1 MTLDQRITHAAA
13 RVAIAWGNMD
23 EQQAQ
28 EWQAEVDRL
37 MDARDHADRLSESI
51 GRLERRATFD
61 ETPTAAERTVARL
74 DGYTQEQHQAG
85 IRAALERLA
94 KRHDRQARARAAV
107 ALLSGLSEAEVDEV
121 GGIPCDT
128 FDILKGSPDH
138 SVVGHA

>member
-61 ETPTAAERTVARL
+61 E
-74 DGYTQEQHQAG
+74 
-85 IRAALERLA
+85 
-94 KRHDRQARARAAV
+94 
-107 ALLSGLSEAEVDEV
+107 
-121 GGIPCDT
+121 
-128 FDILKGSPDH
+128 LKGSPDH
-138 SVVGHA
+138 SVVRHG